1 MAGVAGAIALVLFSS
16 LVAIAVSTRTGPGEA
31 AAASALNRRGP
42 YDGLG
47 SWVDMFS
54 WSATFTPGGNPHFGL
69 ADIDAMAAKGVQNLY
84 IQGASQTGPATVLEP
99 DRLLALIARAH
110 HDRIAIVVWYLPSL
124 VNPADDLARL
134 LAIGRLPAEGVAVD
148 IESIDVANVAA
159 RNAALVGLSRQLRQT
174 LPDRPLGAIVM
185 PATQL
190 EVVNPYYWPSFPYL
204 DLAPFYDAWLPMTYW
219 TGRLAESG
227 FRDGYRYTADSI
239 HRLRLDL
246 GPLLGPK
253 AKVNPIGGVSV
264 DGIAPGDMDAFV
276 HAVNETGSTGG
287 SIYEWPGTD
296 PAAWTVLRALR
307 A

>member
-1 MAGVAGAIALVLFSS
+1 MRPLPPTALS
-16 LVAIAVSTRTGPGEA
+16 
-31 AAASALNRRGP
+31 RRGP

-84 IQGASQTGPATVLEP
+84 IQGASQTGPATVLEA

-110 HDRIAIVVWYLPSL
+110 RDRIAVVVWYLPSL

-134 LAIGRLPAEGVAVD
+134 LAISRLPAEGVAVD

-159 RNAALVGLSRQLRQT
+159 RNAALVGLSRQLRQA

-219 TGRLAESG
+219 TGRLPESG

-246 GPLLGPK
+246 G
-253 AKVNPIGGVSV
+253 A
-264 DGIAPGDMDAFV
+264 APRPQGQGQPDRRRQRGR
-276 HAVNETGSTGG
+276 HR
-287 SIYEWPGTD
+287 PGRHGR
-296 PAAWTVLRALR
+296 LRARGQGDGEHGRQHLR
-307 A
+307 VAGHRPRRLDRTPSLAGLTGPDRA